1 MTGITSVVIL
11 LILIFLVEFFS
22 IALKLT
28 GLDIDKAR
36 FQVIS
41 IITNTGFTTMESELI
56 SQHPTRRKIAQT
68 LMLLSY
74 VGYAALIGLVVNI
87 VQSKYEILYVVLA
100 VIIVSLGVLFLLRN
114 KFLIYKLEKNIEKF
128 LIKKMTKDKK
138 YRTVDE
144 VLKLNDEFGVA
155 EFMVE
160 EGSKL
165 TGITLMESDLTDKY
179 IQVLNVDRGSY
190 IIHFPKRDLVFKV
203 GDKVTVYGNL
213 DNIKELVI
221 KQYDESSENKQHI

>member
-1 MTGITSVVIL
+1 MTGITTILIL
-11 LILIFLVEFFS
+11 LILTFVVEFFS

-28 GLDIDKAR
+28 GLDLDKAR

-56 SQHPTRRKIAQT
+56 SQHPTRRKIAQI

-87 VQSKYEILYVVLA
+87 VQSKYEIIYIILS
-100 VIIVSLGVLFLLRN
+100 VIIVVLGVMFVLRN
-114 KFLIYKLEKNIEKF
+114 KPLVHKLENYIERI
-128 LIKKMTKDKK
+128 LIKKMAKSKK
-138 YRTVDE
+138 YRTVEE

-155 EFMVE
+155 EFMIE

-165 TGITLMESDLTDKY
+165 NGITLKESDLTDKY
-179 IQVLNVDRGSY
+179 IQVLNVDRGNH
-190 IIHFPKRDLVFKV
+190 IIHFPKRDLIFKV
-203 GDKVTVYGNL
+203 GDKITVYGNL
-213 DNIKELVI
+213 ENIKELVV
-221 KQYDESSENKQHI
+221 KQYNENI

>member
-1 MTGITSVVIL
+1 MTGVTSIVIL

-41 IITNTGFTTMESELI
+41 IMTNTGFTTIESELI
-56 SQHPTRRKIAQT
+56 SQHPTRRKIAQI

-87 VQSKYEILYVVLA
+87 VQSKYELLYVILA
-100 VIIVSLGVLFLLRN
+100 VIMVFLVVLFILRN
-114 KFLIYKLEKNIEKF
+114 KPLINKLERNIEKF
-128 LIKKMTKDKK
+128 LIKKMAKDKK
-138 YRTVDE
+138 YKTVDE

-165 TGITLMESDLTDKY
+165 VGITLMESDLTDKY
-179 IQVLNVDRGSY
+179 IQVLNVDRGAH
-190 IIHFPKRDLVFKV
+190 IIHFPKRDLIFNI

-213 DNIKELVI
+213 ENIKELVL
-221 KQYDESSENKQHI
+221 KQYNENII

>member
-1 MTGITSVVIL
+1 MTGITSIVIL
-11 LILIFLVEFFS
+11 LILIFVVEFFS

-28 GLDIDKAR
+28 GLDLDKAR

-56 SQHPTRRKIAQT
+56 SQHPTRRKIAQI

-87 VQSKYEILYVVLA
+87 VQSKYEIIYIVLA
-100 VIIVSLGVLFLLRN
+100 VIIVILGVLFILRN
-114 KFLIYKLEKNIEKF
+114 KPLIYKLEKSIEKI
-128 LIKKMTKDKK
+128 LIKKMAKNKK
-138 YRTVDE
+138 YRTVEE

-155 EFMVE
+155 EFMIDDE
-160 EGSKL
+160 SKL
-165 TGITLMESDLTDKY
+165 EGITLMESDLTDKY
-179 IQVLNVDRGSY
+179 IQVLNIDRGAH
-190 IIHFPKRDLVFKV
+190 IIHFPKRDLVFRV

-213 DNIKELVI
+213 DNIKELVS
-221 KQYDESSENKQHI
+221 KQYSQNPE

>member
-1 MTGITSVVIL
+1 MTGVTSIVIL
-11 LILIFLVEFFS
+11 LILIFLVESFS

-28 GLDIDKAR
+28 GLNLDKAR

-41 IITNTGFTTMESELI
+41 IITNTGFTTKESELI
-56 SQHPTRRKIAQT
+56 SQHPTRRKIAQI

-87 VQSKYEILYVVLA
+87 VQSKYEIIYIILA
-100 VIIVSLGVLFLLRN
+100 VIIIILAVLFILRN
-114 KFLIYKLEKNIEKF
+114 KPLVYKLEKSIEKI
-128 LIKKMTKDKK
+128 LIKKMAKNKK
-138 YRTVDE
+138 YRTVEE

-155 EFMVE
+155 EFMIE
-160 EGSKL
+160 DGSKL
-165 TGITLMESDLTDKY
+165 EGITLMESDLTDQS
-179 IQVLNVDRGSY
+179 IQVLNVDRGAH
-190 IIHFPKRDLVFKV
+190 IIHFPKRDLIFRV

-221 KQYDESSENKQHI
+221 KQYSEKTE

>member
-1 MTGITSVVIL
+1 MTGITSIVIL
-11 LILIFLVEFFS
+11 LILIFVVEFFS

-41 IITNTGFTTMESELI
+41 IITNTGFTTIESELI
-56 SQHPTRRKIAQT
+56 SQHPTRRKIAQI

-87 VQSKYEILYVVLA
+87 VQSKYEIIYIILA
-100 VIIVSLGVLFLLRN
+100 VITIILGVLFIIRN
-114 KFLIYKLEKNIEKF
+114 KPLLHKLERNIEKI
-128 LIKKMTKDKK
+128 LIKKMTSNKK
-138 YRTVDE
+138 YRTVEE

-155 EFMVE
+155 EFMIE

-165 TGITLMESDLTDKY
+165 ADLTLMESDLTDKY
-179 IQVLNVDRGSY
+179 IQVLNVDRGSH
-190 IIHFPKRDLVFKV
+190 IIHFPKRDLVFKI
-203 GDKVTVYGNL
+203 GDKITVYGNL
-213 DNIKELVI
+213 DNIKELVS
-221 KQYDESSENKQHI
+221 KQYEENIG

>member
-1 MTGITSVVIL
+1 MTGITSILIL

-41 IITNTGFTTMESELI
+41 IITNTGFTTIESELI

-68 LMLLSY
+68 LMLLSF

-87 VQSKYEILYVVLA
+87 VQSKYEIIYILLA
-100 VIIVSLGVLFLLRN
+100 VITVVLGVLFILRN
-114 KFLIYKLEKNIEKF
+114 KPLIYKLEKTIEKF
-128 LIKKMTKDKK
+128 LIKKMAKDKK

-160 EGSKL
+160 DGSNL
-165 TGITLMESDLTDKY
+165 EGITLKESDLTDKY
-179 IQVLNVDRGSY
+179 IQVLNVDRGSH
-190 IIHFPKRDLVFKV
+190 IIHFPKRDLIFKV

-213 DNIKELVI
+213 ENIKELVI
-221 KQYDESSENKQHI
+221 KQYDEEAKV

>member
-1 MTGITSVVIL
+1 MTGITSILIL
-11 LILIFLVEFFS
+11 LIIIFLVEFFS
-22 IALKLT
+22 ISLKLT

-41 IITNTGFTTMESELI
+41 IITNTGFTTIESELI

-68 LMLLSY
+68 LMLLSF

-87 VQSKYEILYVVLA
+87 VQSKYEIMYILLA
-100 VIIVSLGVLFLLRN
+100 VIAVVLGVLFVLRN
-114 KFLIYKLEKNIEKF
+114 KPLIYRLEKAIEKF
-128 LIKKMTKDKK
+128 LIKKMAKDKK
-138 YRTVDE
+138 YRTVEE

-155 EFMVE
+155 ELMVE
-160 EGSKL
+160 YGSRLEGVPLSK
-165 TGITLMESDLTDKY
+165 SDLTDKY
-179 IQVLNVDRGSY
+179 IQVLNVDRGSH

-213 DNIKELVI
+213 ENIKELAI
-221 KQYDESSENKQHI
+221 RQYSDEAKA